1 MHYLVLPILR
11 SACRN
16 IAVLI
21 SVCCVADYD
30 MPSNTHLFAVHLT
43 ADEHA
48 MLRPACVQRGRSGD
62 DDDTPA
68 PVSPLSRATQTASLR
83 ADETHPVEGRTG
95 SRTSKHE
102 GEDEDEVSE
111 VVEAMS
117 AEDADFHSL
126 SEVFSETS
134 VDGRAADEETF
145 SETSVDGRAAVEETL
160 SETSVDG
167 RAAVEETLSEM
178 SVDGR
183 AAVEETL
190 SETSV
195 DGRAADEEPLSETS
209 VDGRAAVEETLSETS
224 VDGRAAVEETFSE
237 TSVDGRAAD
246 EETFS
251 ETSVDGRAAVE
262 ETLSETSVDGR
273 AADEETFSETSV
285 DGRAAVEETLSET
298 SVDGRAAD
306 EEAFSETSV
315 DGRAAVEETLSE
327 TSVDGRAAV
336 EETLSETS
344 VDDRA
349 ANDSG
354 LILESLSQQPET
366 RDTSTYSLAPCTSD
380 LDISDVSGSETSE
393 VKDVSFAGVGSDR
406 EVAVGRGYSMAKG
419 RDRSGVDSRYRGIAE
434 GKDFSIRHDRD
445 CGITEDWNRG
455 VAQDTDCGRTD
466 VTDCGVAQDTD
477 CGRTDVTDCGVAQ
490 DTDCG
495 RTDVADCGTTGDFG
509 CGRTEVKTTRN
520 RCSKQSTDAPAC
532 VTTAGDVE
540 TDDWCLTSGGRS
552 ADEDVDVESA
562 DEPLGAGTL
571 DIACHEGG
579 GGICSSCGKRT
590 GNGGWNT
597 STAADCVCSERAD
610 RRDDVEGTGA
620 RCTCD
625 VIGGCECRL
634 PDESGGGAEG
644 GVSPDG
650 TAPHRDLVKVNL
662 YVHGHSDLTLML
674 LLREAQPCQ
683 HLVRH
688 LVSERHS
695 YDPYLVRE

>member
-1 MHYLVLPILR
+1 MHYLVLSILR

-16 IAVLI
+16 IAVFI
-21 SVCCVADYD
+21 SGCCVADYD

-48 MLRPACVQRGRSGD
+48 MLRPACVQRDRSGD
-62 DDDTPA
+62 DDDTPSS
-68 PVSPLSRATQTASLR
+68 VSPLSRATQTASLR

-111 VVEAMS
+111 VVDGEAMS

-126 SEVFSETS
+126 SE
-134 VDGRAADEETF
+134 A
-145 SETSVDGRAAVEETL
+145 
-160 SETSVDG
+160 
-167 RAAVEETLSEM
+167 
-178 SVDGR
+178 
-183 AAVEETL
+183 L

-195 DGRAADEEPLSETS
+195 DGRAADGKVLSETS
-209 VDGRAAVEETLSETS
+209 I
-224 VDGRAAVEETFSE
+224 DGRAAVEETFSE
-237 TSVDGRAAD
+237 TSVDGRAAV
-246 EETFS
+246 EETLS

-285 DGRAAVEETLSET
+285 DGRAAVEEAL
-298 SVDGRAAD
+298 
-306 EEAFSETSV
+306 SETSV

-327 TSVDGRAAV
+327 TSVDSRAAV

-380 LDISDVSGSETSE
+380 LDVSDVSGSETSE

-434 GKDFSIRHDRD
+434 GKDFSIRHDRG

-455 VAQDTDCGRTD
+455 VARDTDCGRTD

-495 RTDVADCGTTGDFG
+495 RTDVADCGTTGDGG
-509 CGRTEVKTTRN
+509 CGRTEVKTTGN

-571 DIACHEGG
+571 DIACHEDG

-590 GNGGWNT
+590 GNGDRNT

-610 RRDDVEGTGA
+610 RRDDVGGTGA

-644 GVSPDG
+644 GVSPPDG
-650 TAPHRDLVKVNL
+650 TAPRHDLVKVNL